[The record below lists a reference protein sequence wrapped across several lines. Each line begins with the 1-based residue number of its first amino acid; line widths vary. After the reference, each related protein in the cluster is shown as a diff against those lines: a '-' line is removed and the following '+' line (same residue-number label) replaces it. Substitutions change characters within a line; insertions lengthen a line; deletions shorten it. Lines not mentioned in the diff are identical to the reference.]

1 MKLLLIYLVIMN
13 VIGFIMMAV
22 DKYKAKHHAWRINE
36 KSFFLISLI
45 GGSLGTIMGMYT
57 FHHKTKHW
65 YFVYGLPIIL
75 LGQVEMCIR
84 DRSFFQQSQGC
95 YLMW

>member
-1 MKLLLIYLVIMN
+1 MN

-75 LGQVEMCIR
+75 LGQVGLWIL
-84 DRSFFQQSQGC
+84 
-95 YLMW
+95 YLRCL

>member
-75 LGQVEMCIR
+75 LGQV
-84 DRSFFQQSQGC
+84 GLWNL
-95 YLMW
+95 YLRCL

>member
-45 GGSLGTIMGMYT
+45 GGSLGTIIVMYT

-75 LGQVEMCIR
+75 LGQVGLWIL
-84 DRSFFQQSQGC
+84 
-95 YLMW
+95 YLRCL

>member
-1 MKLLLIYLVIMN
+1 MIGMKLLLIYLVIMN

-36 KSFFLISLI
+36 KAFFLISLI
-45 GGSLGTIMGMYT
+45 GGSLGTIIGMYT

-65 YFVYGLPIIL
+65 YFVIGMPFIL
-75 LGQVEMCIR
+75 IVQLVLYYY
-84 DRSFFQQSQGC
+84 F
-95 YLMW
+95 W

>member
-36 KSFFLISLI
+36 KAFFLISLI
-45 GGSLGTIMGMYT
+45 GGSVGTIIGMYT

-65 YFVYGLPIIL
+65 YFVLGLPIIL
-75 LGQVEMCIR
+75 LGQVGLWILYL
-84 DRSFFQQSQGC
+84 GC
-95 YLMW
+95 L

>member
-45 GGSLGTIMGMYT
+45 GGSLGAIIGMYT

-75 LGQVEMCIR
+75 LGQVGLWIL
-84 DRSFFQQSQGC
+84 
-95 YLMW
+95 YLRCL

>member
-36 KSFFLISLI
+36 NSFFLISLI

-75 LGQVEMCIR
+75 LGQVGLWIL
-84 DRSFFQQSQGC
+84 
-95 YLMW
+95 YLRCL

>member
-1 MKLLLIYLVIMN
+1 MIGMKLLLIYLVIMN

-75 LGQVEMCIR
+75 LGQVGLWIL
-84 DRSFFQQSQGC
+84 
-95 YLMW
+95 YLRCL

>member
-57 FHHKTKHW
+57 FHHKTKHR

-75 LGQVEMCIR
+75 LGQVGLWIL
-84 DRSFFQQSQGC
+84 
-95 YLMW
+95 YLRCL

>member
-65 YFVYGLPIIL
+65 NFVYGLPIIL
-75 LGQVEMCIR
+75 LGHVGLWML
-84 DRSFFQQSQGC
+84 
-95 YLMW
+95 YLRCL

>member
-45 GGSLGTIMGMYT
+45 GGSLGTIIGMYT

-75 LGQVEMCIR
+75 LGQVGLWIL
-84 DRSFFQQSQGC
+84 
-95 YLMW
+95 YLRCL

>member
-45 GGSLGTIMGMYT
+45 GGSLGTVSYT
-57 FHHKTKHW
+57 HLT
-65 YFVYGLPIIL
+65 LPTIL
-75 LGQVEMCIR
+75 LV
-84 DRSFFQQSQGC
+84 
-95 YLMW
+95 

>member
-1 MKLLLIYLVIMN
+1 MIGMKLLLIYLVIMN

-45 GGSLGTIMGMYT
+45 GGSLGTIIGMYT

-75 LGQVEMCIR
+75 LGQVGLWIL
-84 DRSFFQQSQGC
+84 
-95 YLMW
+95 YLRCL

>member
-22 DKYKAKHHAWRINE
+22 DKYKDKHHAWRINE

-45 GGSLGTIMGMYT
+45 GGSLGTIIGMYT

-75 LGQVEMCIR
+75 LGQVGLWIL
-84 DRSFFQQSQGC
+84 
-95 YLMW
+95 YLRCL

>member
-13 VIGFIMMAV
+13 VNGFIMMAV

-75 LGQVEMCIR
+75 LGQVGLWIL
-84 DRSFFQQSQGC
+84 
-95 YLMW
+95 YLRCL